1 MYHSRARWLVA
12 VALFSATPS
21 AARDQGTPPPQL
33 KAMADCAAIP
43 LDADRLRC
51 FDQAVKAFL
60 SAQQRREILVTDS
73 ATVKESQ
80 RRLFG
85 SGLAPLSVFDG
96 SPEVDFIEVKLA
108 SVREDRDG
116 RWTLTLEDG
125 AVWSQVDYVYVNR
138 PVPGKLV
145 KIRRAS
151 LGGFIAE
158 VGGGKGFRVKRVD
171 R

>member
-1 MYHSRARWLVA
+1 MHLSQCRWLAAIIVMYTTTSLA
-12 VALFSATPS
+12 REQSA
-21 AARDQGTPPPQL
+21 PPPQL
-33 KAMADCAAIP
+33 RAVADCAAIQ

-51 FDQAVKAFL
+51 FDHTIQAFL
-60 SAQQRREILVTDS
+60 AAQQRKEILVTDG
-73 ATVKESQ
+73 ATVRESQ

-85 SGLAPLSVFDG
+85 LGLAPLGVFEG
-96 SPEVDFIEVKLA
+96 SAEVDFIEVKLA
-108 SVREDRDG
+108 SVGDDRDG
-116 RWTLTLEDG
+116 RWTLTLDDG

-158 VGGGKGFRVKRVD
+158 VGGGKSFRVKRVN